1 MIFSNH
7 QTFESRTAHRG
18 SGRRVGKGV
27 CTYVA
32 IAIYNAAMIFSPYQT
47 SEARTAHRGSGRRI
61 REGAPT

>member
-1 MIFSNH
+1 MKLH
-7 QTFESRTAHRG
+7 Q
-18 SGRRVGKGV
+18 RRVGKGV

-32 IAIYNAAMIFSPYQT
+32 IAIHNAAMIFSPYQT